1 MQAIIDERTLY
12 VLFVLFIICQF
23 VLYECLCGAYGL
35 KINGTFFLGGREGV
49 ESSWSSFQGAVF
61 QNAVLFG
68 EILQGG
74 GSFTRTISMV
84 WLWYN
89 HPHILQLHDAA
100 LKVFIFRFKYISF
113 FKSHTSISNARLE
126 LAKK

>member
-1 MQAIIDERTLY
+1 MYYVCYLLY
-12 VLFVLFIICQF
+12 VSLFYMKHCT
-23 VLYECLCGAYGL
+23 AYGL
-35 KINGTFFLGGREGV
+35 KINGTFFLVGREGV

-84 WLWYN
+84 
-89 HPHILQLHDAA
+89 
-100 LKVFIFRFKYISF
+100 
-113 FKSHTSISNARLE
+113 
-126 LAKK
+126 